1 MKRQSQDP
9 ALQDRRS
16 QPLGPA
22 GLGRFHL
29 GLPVSEARVRME
41 TRKVEDALFKVGLGS
56 CSPGFLPGLQ
66 AREGSVY
73 VEVAPGNSCVSV
85 CGCVCTAA
93 HGPPWEDHFVTGE
106 PCARDPLSAHL
117 HVIPRKETRHGC
129 MSSVVSV
136 SHGATSAPPPAPC
149 PHTHCPTLLYH
160 PGL

>member
-1 MKRQSQDP
+1 MKWQSQDP

-41 TRKVEDALFKVGLGS
+41 TRKVEDALFKVGPGS

-73 VEVAPGNSCVSV
+73 VEVAPGNSCVSG
-85 CGCVCTAA
+85 CGWVCVCAQL
-93 HGPPWEDHFVTGE
+93 PTG
-106 PCARDPLSAHL
+106 
-117 HVIPRKETRHGC
+117 RHGRTIL
-129 MSSVVSV
+129 SQANPVLV
-136 SHGATSAPPPAPC
+136 
-149 PHTHCPTLLYH
+149 THSLLIFM
-160 PGL
+160 